1 MSAPQ
6 GITGRSDDGHEA
18 TNARSIQP
26 ALKNGQT
33 DADDALMSRRGPLAV
48 RNGLNMEGGSAGGA
62 ALMGKINDA
71 SKDKG
76 IREMKEVRPRSRS
89 SFFRP

>member
-1 MSAPQ
+1 MDLLLKD
-6 GITGRSDDGHEA
+6 GRA
-18 TNARSIQP
+18 
-26 ALKNGQT
+26 

-76 IREMKEVRPRSRS
+76 IREMKEVRPRTRS
-89 SFFRP
+89 SFFPRRP